1 MKKIFFTSFFVIL
14 IVQIGYCQ
22 SLHHTKHKQA
32 NTRSFYKV
40 EVDTSSN
47 VSVVTIELPCAGAR
61 GRIDPPQIQGPV
73 FFYPPA
79 EYTYRCML
87 MASWALKGIVIPY

>member
-1 MKKIFFTSFFVIL
+1 MKKIFFPSFFVIL

-22 SLHHTKHKQA
+22 SLHHTKHKQGHP
-32 NTRSFYKV
+32 RSFYKV
-40 EVDTSSN
+40 EVDTCSN
-47 VSVVTIELPCAGAR
+47 VSAVIIELPCAGAR
-61 GRIDPPQIQGPV
+61 GRIDASQIQGPV

-79 EYTYRCML
+79 EYTYRCIL